1 MERFSLAGGQGWLTV
16 EESGGRARCAAE
28 LPEDGKGL
36 YKGYLCGTGGRAL
49 LGTFLPEDGR
59 LKLRRT
65 LSLDELRRQGAWPPT
80 GARAELAFSAG
91 SPGGPHSPEGW
102 HWEEAPARRMGNP
115 CWPGRLAGAGAV
127 PAGTGGF
134 SLAFPYAETR
144 AFPLTPLFCFARV
157 ERMNGEFYAVFPFG
171 PAAVP
176 GCRIS
181 RRRRGKLLG
190 QTKQRRR
197 RAMANLTTK
206 ELTALSDQLNFEKT
220 LYCKY
225 QEAAQECTEEDLKP
239 CFQQYADQH
248 RQNYDCLLG
257 YLK

>member
-91 SPGGPHSPEGW
+91 SPGGPHPPEGW
-102 HWEEAPARRMGNP
+102 HWEEAPARRMGEP
-115 CWPGRLAGAGAV
+115 LLARAAGGGRALYR
-127 PAGTGGF
+127 PEPEGF

-157 ERMNGEFYAVFPFG
+157 ERMNGEFYAVFPFWSG
-171 PAAVP
+171 RLSPAA
-176 GCRIS
+176 
-181 RRRRGKLLG
+181 
-190 QTKQRRR
+190 
-197 RAMANLTTK
+197 A
-206 ELTALSDQLNFEKT
+206 
-220 LYCKY
+220 
-225 QEAAQECTEEDLKP
+225 
-239 CFQQYADQH
+239 
-248 RQNYDCLLG
+248 
-257 YLK
+257 

>member
-1 MERFSLAGGQGWLTV
+1 MCGAVFTGRRTGLADRRGERRPGAV
-16 EESGGRARCAAE
+16 RGRAA
-28 LPEDGKGL
+28 EDGKGL

-102 HWEEAPARRMGNP
+102 HWEEAPARRMGEP
-115 CWPGRLAGAGAV
+115 LLARAAGGGRALYR
-127 PAGTGGF
+127 PEPEGF

-157 ERMNGEFYAVFPFG
+157 ERMNGEFYAVFPFWSG
-171 PAAVP
+171 GCPRLPHKPAQA
-176 GCRIS
+176 
-181 RRRRGKLLG
+181 G
-190 QTKQRRR
+190 QTIG
-197 RAMANLTTK
+197 ANQTK
-206 ELTALSDQLNFEKT
+206 EETRHGEPNHQGADRPVRP
-220 LYCKY
+220 
-225 QEAAQECTEEDLKP
+225 AQ
-239 CFQQYADQH
+239 F
-248 RQNYDCLLG
+248 
-257 YLK
+257 

>member
-91 SPGGPHSPEGW
+91 SPGGPHPPEGW
-102 HWEEAPARRMGNP
+102 HWEEAPARRMG
-115 CWPGRLAGAGAV
+115 
-127 PAGTGGF
+127 
-134 SLAFPYAETR
+134 E
-144 AFPLTPLFCFARV
+144 PLL
-157 ERMNGEFYAVFPFG
+157 
-171 PAAVP
+171 
-176 GCRIS
+176 
-181 RRRRGKLLG
+181 
-190 QTKQRRR
+190 
-197 RAMANLTTK
+197 
-206 ELTALSDQLNFEKT
+206 ALSLIHISEPT
-220 LYCKY
+220 R
-225 QEAAQECTEEDLKP
+225 P
-239 CFQQYADQH
+239 
-248 RQNYDCLLG
+248 
-257 YLK
+257 

>member
-91 SPGGPHSPEGW
+91 SPAVRIPGGLALGGGAGPANGGTPAGPGGW
-102 HWEEAPARRMGNP
+102 R
-115 CWPGRLAGAGAV
+115 GAGAV
-127 PAGTGGF
+127 PAGTGG
-134 SLAFPYAETR
+134 
-144 AFPLTPLFCFARV
+144 
-157 ERMNGEFYAVFPFG
+157 VFPG
-171 PAAVP
+171 VSLCGDAGVSADASVLLCPRGTDEWGILCGVSLLVRRLSPAA
-176 GCRIS
+176 
-181 RRRRGKLLG
+181 
-190 QTKQRRR
+190 
-197 RAMANLTTK
+197 A
-206 ELTALSDQLNFEKT
+206 
-220 LYCKY
+220 
-225 QEAAQECTEEDLKP
+225 
-239 CFQQYADQH
+239 
-248 RQNYDCLLG
+248 
-257 YLK
+257 

>member
-102 HWEEAPARRMGNP
+102 HWEEAPARRMGEP
-115 CWPGRLAGAGAV
+115 LLARAAGGGRALYRPEIG
-127 PAGTGGF
+127 
-134 SLAFPYAETR
+134 R
-144 AFPLTPLFCFARV
+144 AHV
-157 ERMNGEFYAVFPFG
+157 
-171 PAAVP
+171 
-176 GCRIS
+176 
-181 RRRRGKLLG
+181 
-190 QTKQRRR
+190 
-197 RAMANLTTK
+197 
-206 ELTALSDQLNFEKT
+206 
-220 LYCKY
+220 
-225 QEAAQECTEEDLKP
+225 
-239 CFQQYADQH
+239 
-248 RQNYDCLLG
+248 
-257 YLK
+257 